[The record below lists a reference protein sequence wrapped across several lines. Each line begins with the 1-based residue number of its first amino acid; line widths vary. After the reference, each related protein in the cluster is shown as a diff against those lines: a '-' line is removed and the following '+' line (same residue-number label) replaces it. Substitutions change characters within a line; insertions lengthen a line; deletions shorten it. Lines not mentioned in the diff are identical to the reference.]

1 MFIKR
6 NEVLIYTI
14 TWMTLENMLNESS
27 LSQNIVYMVPFI
39 YNAQNRQ
46 TYRNSTLVVV

>member
-6 NEVLIYTI
+6 NEVLIHTI
-14 TWMTLENMLNESS
+14 TWIILENMLNESS
-27 LSQNIVYMVPFI
+27 LSQNNVYTVPFI

-46 TYRNSTLVVV
+46 TYRDGTIVVV